1 MASMIYGVSGNDR
14 RGIGY
19 KAPRGKEIYKPKP
32 VEEMVI
38 SYKPLHKQ
46 FNFGHTHDIK
56 YTSHSENSYA
66 KSKFNL
72 NYRNSNQ
79 KGPKKKW
86 VPKEKIIYVAD
97 VLNSS
102 VETPVMVPGLWMLA
116 SYDGKKVYVPKS
128 GT

>member
-1 MASMIYGVSGNDR
+1 MASMIYGVSGNDI

-56 YTSHSENSYA
+56 YTSHSENSC
-66 KSKFNL
+66 
-72 NYRNSNQ
+72 
-79 KGPKKKW
+79 
-86 VPKEKIIYVAD
+86 KI
-97 VLNSS
+97 
-102 VETPVMVPGLWMLA
+102 
-116 SYDGKKVYVPKS
+116 KVQPEL
-128 GT
+128 